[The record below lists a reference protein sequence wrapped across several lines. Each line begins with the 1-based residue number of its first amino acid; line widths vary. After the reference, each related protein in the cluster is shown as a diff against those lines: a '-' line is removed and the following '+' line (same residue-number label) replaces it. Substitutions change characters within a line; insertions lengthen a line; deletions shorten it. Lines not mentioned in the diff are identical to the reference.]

1 MEDSH
6 LHAHDFYRDHEIRV
20 RAYRNQRQAWVA
32 EVEIFDRDGERSS
45 LPVPELLA
53 PEWLT
58 SGEALRAGIEQGQRI
73 LRTRDK

>member
-45 LPVPELLA
+45 LRCPSCSRPN
-53 PEWLT
+53 
-58 SGEALRAGIEQGQRI
+58 G
-73 LRTRDK
+73 